1 MESKFQELQARLAI
15 IHDLNAANAVL
26 QWDQQTLMPPGGA
39 AARGRQLATIGR
51 LAHEQQADPALG
63 RLLDDLR
70 SFEEQQPYE
79 SFAASLI
86 RVARRDYE
94 QAVRVPP
101 AFMAEFLRHGAE
113 AYDAWAR
120 ARPADDFAM
129 VQPYLETT
137 LDLSRRMA
145 AFFPERDHIAD
156 PLVAFADYGMTAAT
170 VRNLFSE
177 LREQLVP
184 IVHAITAQEPADGS
198 CLHQRFP
205 LDKQWD
211 FGIDVIKRFGYDF
224 GRGRQDLSPH
234 PFSVAF
240 SIGDVRITTRMQEDR
255 LEEALFSTMH
265 ESGHAMYEQGVAPE
279 LEGTP
284 LANGTSAGVHESQSR
299 LWENLVGR
307 SRLFWEYWYPVLQN
321 TFVEQLRDVPL
332 DMFYRAINKVQPSLI
347 RTDADEVTYN
357 LHVMMRFDFEM
368 DLLEGKLQ
376 VRDLPEAWRERL
388 HHDLGVEPADDRD
401 GVLQDVHWFDGYV
414 GGMFQ
419 GYTLGNILSAQFF
432 DAARQAH
439 PSIPAEMRRGEFV
452 TLHDWLRDNIYRY
465 GRTFTAAELAE
476 RVTGGPLRVEP
487 YIRYLREKY
496 SALYALDA

>member
-1 MESKFQELQARLAI
+1 MDQKFQELQTRLSA

-39 AARGRQLATIGR
+39 AARARQLATIGR
-51 LAHEQQADPALG
+51 LAHEQQTDPTLG

-70 SFEEQQPYE
+70 AFEEQQPYE
-79 SFAASLI
+79 SFEASLI

-94 QAVRVPP
+94 QAVQVP
-101 AFMAEFLRHGAE
+101 ALFMGEFLRHGAE
-113 AYDAWAR
+113 AYDVWTK
-120 ARPADDFAM
+120 ARPENNFAA
-129 VQPYLETT
+129 VQPYLETS
-137 LDLSRRMA
+137 LDMSRRMA
-145 AFFPERDHIAD
+145 EFFPERNHIAD
-156 PLVAFADYGMTAAT
+156 PLIGFADYGMTAAT
-170 VRNLFSE
+170 VRNLFNE

-184 IVHAITAQEPADGS
+184 IVHAIIAQQPADDS

-205 LDKQWD
+205 INKQWD

-224 GRGRQDLSPH
+224 ERGRQDLSPH
-234 PFSVAF
+234 PFTTTF
-240 SIGDVRITTRMQEDR
+240 SIGDVRITTRVRENR
-255 LEEALFSTMH
+255 LEEALFSTLH

-279 LEGTP
+279 FEGTP
-284 LANGTSAGVHESQSR
+284 LASGTSAGIHESQSR

-307 SRLFWEYWYPVLQN
+307 SSAFWEYWYSTLQA
-321 TFVEQLRDVPL
+321 TFAEQLRDVSL
-332 DMFYRAINKVQPSLI
+332 DTFYRAINKVEPSLI
-347 RTDADEVTYN
+347 RTNADEVTYN
-357 LHVMMRFDFEM
+357 LHVMMRFDFEL
-368 DLLEGKLQ
+368 DLLEDRLQ

-401 GVLQDVHWFDGYV
+401 GVLQDVHWFDGTI

-432 DAARQAH
+432 DAAQQAR
-439 PSIPAEMRRGEFV
+439 PSITDDMQRGEFGA
-452 TLHDWLRDNIYRY
+452 LHGWLRDNIYRH
-465 GRTFTAAELAE
+465 GRTFTAAELVE

-496 SALYALDA
+496 GALYTL